1 MPLTRRTFLTTGGLA
16 ALTLAICGGAW
27 RLSHSEKPTRFIL
40 TTDASAILDA
50 IIPAILA
57 GALTDQSRI
66 AATRAKVNQAILGL
80 PLSAQQEVQGLFKLL
95 AIGPVRKLLAGIPAD
110 WSSASTEQVN
120 AFLTSWRQHRFADLQ
135 VAYAALHDLILGAW
149 YAEPSSWPAMGYP
162 GPVPALTS

>member
-16 ALTLAICGGAW
+16 AVTLAICGGAW
-27 RLSHSEKPTRFIL
+27 HLTHQEKPTGFVL
-40 TTDASAILDA
+40 TNDAATILDA

-66 AATRAKVNQAILGL
+66 AATRAKVNQAILTL

-95 AIGPVRKLLAGIPAD
+95 AIGPVRKLLAGLPAD
-110 WSSASTEQVN
+110 WSSATPERIS
-120 AFLTSWRQHRFADLQ
+120 AFLQSWRHHRLQDLQ

-149 YAEPSSWPAMGYP
+149 YADQSSWPAMGYP
-162 GPVPALTS
+162 GPMEALS